1 MIPLELCVP
10 NTQVT
15 NNIQNVNGSMTLDV
29 VEKKIPK
36 NNFIFDRGSISI
48 RNLNKTLF
56 QIKEEFFP
64 NSHLKFNL
72 LPIPDK
78 LIKDLE
84 ESEINF
90 INIDGSSCAESSFLQ
105 GMVHVVFP
113 EAIRYINQE
122 REKNFKPKVKDLNE
136 LKNNSNFNNVIIDV
150 LKEISFIQG
159 CGNGGIGKDGN
170 KCYQAM
176 NYHIIGGGGPGQPLR
191 KENNINEDA
200 CKAVEGAF
208 SALTS
213 PSSNLFHC
221 NPPKKK
227 INEELMK
234 VHKIHNNTIIS
245 NIIRIKIEG
254 DTDFVSNLVL
264 KIKGENLNKSYINIY
279 NLLDDCPQL
288 NNGYSIKKIT
298 HLSQVIFMIVDRIST
313 GDDIRKNFDIK
324 ETIYFDCLDGHFSQD
339 PPHPYNII
347 SYDLKFIIYHLSYGH
362 FIAYSKIRGEWYLFN
377 DLSSDYAQK
386 VNPPLA
392 DVNNN
397 ASCSVCFYYVKHK

>member
-1 MIPLELCVP
+1 MIQLELCVP

-15 NNIQNVNGSMTLDV
+15 NNFQNVNGSLTLDV
-29 VEKKIPK
+29 VEKTIPK

-64 NSHLKFNL
+64 YSHLKFYL
-72 LPIPDK
+72 LPIHDK

-90 INIDGSSCAESSFLQ
+90 INIEFSSCAESSFLQ

-122 REKNFKPKVKDLNE
+122 REKNFKPKVRDLDE

-159 CGNGGIGKDGN
+159 CGNGGKGKNGN
-170 KCYQAM
+170 KCYKAI
-176 NYHIIGGGGPGQPLR
+176 NYHALRGSGGGQPLR
-191 KENNINEDA
+191 KENDINEDA
-200 CKAVEGAF
+200 QKAVNEGL
-208 SALTS
+208 SALTAL
-213 PSSNLFHC
+213 SSNHSYC

-227 INEELMK
+227 INEEIMK
-234 VHKIHNNTIIS
+234 IHKIYNNTIIS

-254 DTDFVSNLVL
+254 DTNFVSNLVL
-264 KIKGENLNKSYINIY
+264 KIKDQNLNQSYINIY

-288 NNGYSIKKIT
+288 NNGYSKKKIT

-313 GDDIRKNFDIK
+313 GNDIRKNFDIK
-324 ETIYFDCLDGHFSQD
+324 ETIYFDSLNGRFSQV
-339 PPHPYNII
+339 PSQI
-347 SYDLKFIIYHLSYGH
+347 SYDLKFIIYHKSIPHH

-377 DLSSDYAQK
+377 DLSPDYAEK
-386 VNPPLA
+386 ENPPLA
-392 DVNNN
+392 DVNNEE
-397 ASCSVCFYYVKHK
+397 SCSVCFYYVKHK